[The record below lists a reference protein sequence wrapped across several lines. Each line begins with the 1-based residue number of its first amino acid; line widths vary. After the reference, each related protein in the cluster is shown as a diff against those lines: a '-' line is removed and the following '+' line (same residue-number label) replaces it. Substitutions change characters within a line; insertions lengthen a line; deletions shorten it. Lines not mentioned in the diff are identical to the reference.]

1 MKKKNSSETTEGVGL
16 PETTHFVVYNGLN
29 ENRVLILFF

>member
-1 MKKKNSSETTEGVGL
+1 MKKKKSSQTTEGVGL
-16 PETTHFVVYNGLN
+16 PEKTHFVVYNGLN